1 MSRRPGR
8 HPAPGALGGAGL
20 ATAVLALVSML
31 MACSPAPAPSVLAT
45 PTPEPLPTATITSYA
60 IGATAWYAGL
70 VLHVDGATATLDE
83 GIGSVEVAL
92 RLENPGTD
100 TATLVAP
107 VLLVALDMTLQ
118 PVRETVF
125 PDIPAGGTV
134 GSTVAF
140 AVDRT
145 FRLARAAL
153 RIGRPDEHQVV
164 VPLVAGSG
172 KTVTLE
178 PRTLKV
184 GGSGAAGSLVVK
196 LTGGELRADLP
207 DWGLELPGTSLALSV
222 VYDVTFRSSFAGG
235 FPFTGDS
242 VGLRLPD
249 GTTVAARP
257 DGHSAPATVIA
268 AGATTKG
275 LRSRFEVPAPGTGAY
290 ALVIRNGSATT
301 TVKFAV
307 K

>member
-1 MSRRPGR
+1 
-8 HPAPGALGGAGL
+8 L
-20 ATAVLALVSML
+20 
-31 MACSPAPAPSVLAT
+31 
-45 PTPEPLPTATITSYA
+45 PTPTITSYA
-60 IGATAWYAGL
+60 IGVTAWYAGL
-70 VLHVDGATATLDE
+70 ILHVDEATATVDE
-83 GIGSVEVAL
+83 GVGTVEVAL

-107 VLLVALDMTLQ
+107 VLLVAPGETLQ

-125 PDIPAGGTV
+125 PDIPAGGTA
-134 GSTVAF
+134 GSGVAF

-145 FRLARAAL
+145 FKLAVAAL

-172 KTVTLE
+172 TSVTLE

-184 GGSGAAGSLVVK
+184 GGSGTAGSLIVK

-207 DWGLELPGTSLALSV
+207 DWGLELPGTSLALTL
-222 VYDVTFRSSFAGG
+222 VYDVTFRSSFSGG

-249 GTTVAARP
+249 GTTIAARP
-257 DGHSAPATVIA
+257 DGHSAPAAVIA

-275 LRSRFEVPAPGTGAY
+275 LRSRFEVAAPATGAY
-290 ALVIRNGSATT
+290 ALVIRNGSATAT
-301 TVKFAV
+301 IKFTI